1 MITAKGLNKKFN
13 KRLVL
18 NDVSLDISRGERV
31 VIVGHNG
38 SGKTTLIRCILG
50 LYNFDGILTVDG
62 ANPRKERTEI
72 LKRVGYVPQLPPPI
86 DMSVMDLA
94 RYSAEISGKQVGPI
108 IEMAKKLTFDTDG
121 NVRKNFLKLSGGM
134 KQKLLIA
141 IALGRER
148 DIIIM
153 DEPASNLDPG
163 SRDIFYDLLARCSG
177 NTTVILT
184 SHRAA
189 ELTHIITR
197 VIEMDYGRVVSDKI
211 TQTGEEV

>member
-1 MITAKGLNKKFN
+1 LITAKGLNKKFN

-18 NDVSLDISRGERV
+18 DNVSLDISKGERL

-50 LYNFDGILTVDG
+50 LYNFSGLLTVDG
-62 ANPRKERTEI
+62 TNPRKDRTEI

-86 DMSVMDLA
+86 DMSVIDLA
-94 RYSAEISGKQVGPI
+94 RYSADVSGMPVGPI
-108 IEMAKKLTFDTDG
+108 IEMSKRLTFDVDG

-148 DIIIM
+148 DLIIM

-163 SRDIFYDLLARCSG
+163 SRDIFYDMLTLYSG
-177 NTTVILT
+177 DATVMLT
-184 SHRAA
+184 SHRAD
-189 ELTHIITR
+189 ELTHIVNR
-197 VIEMDYGRVVSDKI
+197 VIEMDYGRVVSDK
-211 TQTGEEV
+211 TTPAGEEA